1 MEHEESKRIVD
12 EREPHPS
19 RGSFNTVRSMS
30 RRQLLAVGTGA
41 AAVTI
46 LAPNSRTTAAR
57 EIGFPYIRP
66 KAPQPQGP
74 YVPFLEPPVVSSQ
87 NGVLSYTMNI
97 VGNEKE
103 ILSCTGNVFKDV
115 YRTYNGLAV
124 GATFKVRR
132 GDTMLFRMVNQLRR
146 NACNPDN
153 FDNCCSPDSPS
164 VCCDTPFD
172 HNKPHCFNTTNLH
185 THGLHVSPAA
195 FLQNGVLIASDE
207 VLLEVEPGHVQRYCI
222 QLPDFHAPGT
232 YWYHA
237 HRHGSVAIQLSSGNG
252 LCGALI
258 IEEEADE
265 QILKPDQVDRV
276 WVIQEQLGD
285 QASLVYTCLP
295 PSFQSLFSVNGLFQP
310 TLRMRPGEVQRWRFI
325 NATATP
331 RGFGLLKLLDANN
344 NPHPIHLI
352 AVDGITFYGKAPQPK
367 TSWQLA
373 PGGRAD
379 FLVRI
384 PPTTASGF
392 FKVRKAAD
400 PQVFSTV
407 DQDLAYVVLVGSPLA
422 DQIPDR
428 LPDRPA
434 RTCYL
439 TPIFDAELKPDIV
452 DFGIMG
458 GACGGQSCIPI
469 PQVFTIQGAPFDPDV
484 VNHQVPLG
492 AVQEW
497 QLANNAGSL
506 HPFHIHLNPF
516 QVVGEKVDTDPMAPN
531 DPTNW
536 MWRDTVPVP
545 TSGVNMRSRFLT
557 YDGKYVLHCHIL
569 NHEDHGMMQ
578 IVQAG
583 HTVYDPVTGA
593 RISGD
598 GVGPCQKVETCNL

>member
-1 MEHEESKRIVD
+1 MQHEESKRVAAGRKRQPLTD
-12 EREPHPS
+12 SSHAVGRHD
-19 RGSFNTVRSMS
+19 
-30 RRQLLAVGTGA
+30 RRRILAVGTGA
-41 AAVTI
+41 AAAVI
-46 LAPNSRTTAAR
+46 LASSGRTNAAR
-57 EIGFPYIRP
+57 VLGFPYVRP
-66 KAPQPQGP
+66 KPPRPLQGP
-74 YVPFLEPPVVSSQ
+74 HVPFQEPPVVSSQ

-103 ILSCTGNVFKDV
+103 IVSCTGAVFKDV
-115 YRTYNGLAV
+115 LRTYNGLPV

-132 GDTMLFRMVNQLRR
+132 GDTLLFRMVNELRR

-153 FDNCCSPDSPS
+153 FDNCCSPDEPS

-195 FLQNGVLIASDE
+195 FLQNGELIASDE
-207 VLLEVEPGHVQRYCI
+207 VLLEVEPGDVQRYCI
-222 QLPDFHAPGT
+222 QLPEFHAPGT

-258 IEEEADE
+258 IEEDADE
-265 QILKPDQVDRV
+265 QILKPHQVDRV
-276 WVIQEQLGD
+276 WVIQEQLGE

-295 PSFQSLFSVNGLFQP
+295 PSFQSLFTVNALFQP

-331 RGFGLLKLLDANN
+331 RGFGLLQLLDGNN
-344 NPHPIHLI
+344 NAHPMHLI
-352 AVDGITFYGKAPQPK
+352 AVDGITFYGRAPQPK

-384 PPTTASGF
+384 PPTTSTGF

-407 DQDLAYVVLVGSPLA
+407 NQDLAYVVLVGSPLN
-422 DQIPDR
+422 DQ
-428 LPDRPA
+428 LPNVLPQRPA

-439 TPIFDAELKPDIV
+439 APIFDAELKPDIV

-469 PQVFTIQGAPFDPDV
+469 PQVFTIQGAPFDPHV
-484 VNHQVPLG
+484 VNHQAPLG

-516 QVVGEKVDTDPMAPN
+516 QVVNEKVDPAGPN

-536 MWRDTVPVP
+536 MWRDTVAVP
-545 TSGVNMRSRFLT
+545 TSGVNMRTRFLT

-583 HTVYDPVTGA
+583 NTVYDPATGA

-598 GVGPCQKVETCNL
+598 GVGPCQKVETCTL